1 GRADEAEAK
10 DAHADHHTPSAFLD
24 SSRSSAQRRL
34 VSAPKAGSA
43 TSALSRS
50 RGQPVTTTSISRPGR
65 ADITATRSDSSAASS
80 SACVISITVA
90 AVSRH
95 SRKQLLAHEQARLL
109 IERAERFIEQN
120 EAWLEHQRARD
131 ADALAHAAR

>member
-1 GRADEAEAK
+1 MLYFFFSSRRRHTRCLSDWSSDVCSSDLIDDPNATEQFERDDGRANEAEPK

-50 RGQPVTTTSISRPGR
+50 RGQPVATTSINRPGR
-65 ADITATRSDSSAASS
+65 ADITATRSD
-80 SACVISITVA
+80 
-90 AVSRH
+90 
-95 SRKQLLAHEQARLL
+95 
-109 IERAERFIEQN
+109 
-120 EAWLEHQRARD
+120 
-131 ADALAHAAR
+131 